1 MGIIQEKGIND
12 MPKGWAK
19 KTEWNYKVY
28 NRWKSMLERVYE
40 EKYHNKQPTY
50 INATLQLEMHW
61 LSYFVEHFKEID
73 GYDEEKFLKGELEL
87 DKDIKSNGTNKEYSI
102 ENCMLVSKSINSKQA
117 NKTRDYSNI
126 KKERNGMYNV
136 RRFGENNPRALK
148 VIQYD
153 KQGNIIK
160 IWDYI
165 KQASLE
171 LKIKDSNISECCK
184 GKRKSAGGFI
194 WKYYKEEK

>member
-28 NRWKSMLERVYE
+28 NKWKSMLERVYE

-87 DKDIKSNGTNKEYSI
+87 DKDIKSSGTNKEYSI

-148 VIQYD
+148 VIQCD

-194 WKYYKEEK
+194 WRYYKEEK

>member
-126 KKERNGMYNV
+126 KKECNGMYNV

-194 WKYYKEEK
+194 WRYYKEEK

>member
-19 KTEWNYKVY
+19 KTKWNYKVY
-28 NRWKSMLERVYE
+28 NKWKSMLERVYE

-126 KKERNGMYNV
+126 KKERNGMYNI

-148 VIQYD
+148 VIQCD

-194 WKYYKEEK
+194 WRYYKEEK